1 MLQLIKKL
9 GISTQLKVNFFYCT
23 TAIQSNAVSKEKL
36 VKVLTLE
43 IDVMRHEGRKVPD
56 PVNIKPQHWEQI
68 LALNSKS
75 ARQKYYTFLWKTEK
89 KRENA
94 VVKKDKQR
102 ELIKERYLGLLEKN
116 KTENHI
122 IYGLMHNTFFLRIVE
137 STMNLWNNNKQVLH
151 IV

>member
-1 MLQLIKKL
+1 MFQLIKKF
-9 GISTQLKVNFFYCT
+9 GVITQFKNNLFYCS
-23 TAIQSNAVSKEKL
+23 TAIQSNAVSKDKL

-56 PVNIKPQHWEQI
+56 PVHLKPQHWEQI

-94 VVKKDKQR
+94 VFKKDKQR
-102 ELIKERYLGLLEKN
+102 EVIKERLLDLIEKN
-116 KTENHI
+116 KTDNHI
-122 IYGLMHNTFFLRIVE
+122 IYGLMHNTYFLRIVE
-137 STMNLWNNNKQVLH
+137 STMNLWNNNK
-151 IV
+151 